1 MSAAT
6 TWIVVLG
13 TAAATMILKAIGPVV
28 LGGRP
33 LPARLTRIVT
43 LLGPALLAALV
54 ATATF
59 ASDGELV
66 IDERVAGVAVAG
78 VALLFRAPVLIV
90 VVAAAAATALLRAV
104 G

>member
-1 MSAAT
+1 VSAAT

-13 TAAATMILKAIGPVV
+13 TAAATMVLKAIGPVI
-28 LGGRP
+28 LGGRQ

-66 IDERVAGVAVAG
+66 VDERLAGVAVAA
-78 VALLFRAPVLIV
+78 VALLFRAPVLV
-90 VVAAAAATALLRAV
+90 VVIAAAAATALLRAF